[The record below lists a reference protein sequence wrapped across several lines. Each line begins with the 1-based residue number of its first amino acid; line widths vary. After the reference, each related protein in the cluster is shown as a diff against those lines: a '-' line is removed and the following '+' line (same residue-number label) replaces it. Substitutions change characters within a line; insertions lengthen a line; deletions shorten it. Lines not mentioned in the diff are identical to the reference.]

1 MESIW
6 RVPSCRPPASFIH
19 PSIQPFIIID
29 CVDAGKPCTGK
40 KTLGRHLGAKHG
52 LPVVSFDEVVAEA
65 VEGLADQQKQQLL
78 QLQQQPP
85 HSTDGFASA
94 KSLSASELAMTDCR
108 KGEQQATLKHQRFQP
123 FAPTVIEEES
133 TDGCI
138 DEEWDNA
145 A

>member
-65 VEGLADQQKQQLL
+65 VEGLAELQKQQLL

-94 KSLSASELAMTDCR
+94 KSLSASELAMTVGRVNEKQHSNINGSDPSHPQSLGR
-108 KGEQQATLKHQRFQP
+108 DRRMR
-123 FAPTVIEEES
+123 S
-133 TDGCI
+133 
-138 DEEWDNA
+138 
-145 A
+145 